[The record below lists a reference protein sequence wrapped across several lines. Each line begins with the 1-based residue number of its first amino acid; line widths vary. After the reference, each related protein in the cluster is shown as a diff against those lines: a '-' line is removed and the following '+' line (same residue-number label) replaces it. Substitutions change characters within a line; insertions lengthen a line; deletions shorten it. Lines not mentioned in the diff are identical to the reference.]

1 MPSKTITYFLVC
13 LIATSPVGWAQSAAY
28 RCQQS
33 ADPVQD
39 RNAYLLT
46 LLIVDPRAREAMAHN
61 RALQDLGGRLTK
73 SREAVYAAC
82 RETKVCPVD
91 QMMLDP
97 TEVEKAGDE
106 LASLARTGGPLNK
119 LVHDEMRPSG
129 RFQKYAGLEDSAFM
143 RASWLETA
151 RGVNRLYKVY
161 ALGEKLRTATIDGPL
176 YEAGSETLRNDL
188 ASALGAEIDGTSTDV
203 FFSAWSQLGF
213 DLLVIQ
219 QRTEA
224 GRYEP
229 LAEGENRAAFA
240 RAHTTDWKSKPY
252 DAIIVPGIGLSE
264 GETGLS
270 PMGAFRIRM
279 AARRWREGLAPFLI
293 VSGGHVH
300 PDRTPYSEAVEMK
313 RELMAR
319 DHIPEAAVVIDPYA
333 RHTTTNLRNA
343 ARLLF
348 EMGAPP
354 EKAAV
359 ITASEDTSQY
369 IESREFADR
378 CARELGYQPVDIL
391 DRISPFDLRARP
403 NLMSLH
409 ADSQDPLDP

>member
-1 MPSKTITYFLVC
+1 MRLKITYCLVW
-13 LIATSPVGWAQSAAY
+13 LICASPVAGAQSPTY
-28 RCQQS
+28 RYLRS
-33 ADPVQD
+33 DNSVED

-46 LLIVDPRAREAMAHN
+46 LLTMDPAARAAIRQSSLLEGLS
-61 RALQDLGGRLTK
+61 RRLTQ
-73 SREAVYAAC
+73 SRQAVYAAC
-82 RETKVCPVD
+82 KETKACPVD
-91 QMMLDP
+91 QIMLHQAEIE
-97 TEVEKAGDE
+97 TAGIE
-106 LASLARTGGPLNK
+106 LAALAKAGGPLNK
-119 LVHDEMRPSG
+119 LVHDQMRPSG

-151 RGVNRLYKVY
+151 QGVNRLYRVY
-161 ALGEKLRTATIDGPL
+161 ALGEKIPTEKIDGPL
-176 YEAGSETLRNDL
+176 YQAGSETLRNDL
-188 ASALGAEIDGTSTDV
+188 ASALGAEIDDASTDV
-203 FFSAWSQLGF
+203 FFSAWSELGF

-229 LAEGENRAAFA
+229 LAEGENAAAFA
-240 RAHTTDWKSKPY
+240 RARTTDWHSQRY
-252 DAIIVPGIGLSE
+252 AAIIVPGIGLEE

-279 AARRWREGLAPFLI
+279 ASRRWREGLAPFII

-300 PDRTPYSEAVEMK
+300 PDRTPYAEAIEMK
-313 RELMAR
+313 RELIAR

-348 EMGAPP
+348 QMGAPTG
-354 EKAAV
+354 KAMV

-369 IESREFADR
+369 IQSSEFRDR
-378 CARELGYQPVDIL
+378 CARELGYQPLVIL
-391 DRISPFDLRARP
+391 DRLSPFDLAARP
-403 NLMSLH
+403 NLISLH
-409 ADSQDPLDP
+409 ADAQDPLDP

>member
-1 MPSKTITYFLVC
+1 MPSKTITYFLLG
-13 LIATSPVGWAQSAAY
+13 LIATSPVGWAQSATY
-28 RCQQS
+28 RWQRS
-33 ADPVQD
+33 DDPVQD

-46 LLIVDPRAREAMAHN
+46 LLSVDPRARQAIADN
-61 RALQDLGGRLTK
+61 RALQDLGGRLTR

-82 RETKVCPVD
+82 QQTKACPVD
-91 QMMLDP
+91 QMMLNQLEIE
-97 TEVEKAGDE
+97 TAGDE
-106 LASLARTGGPLNK
+106 LALLARAGGPLNR

-129 RFQKYAGLEDSAFM
+129 KFQKYAGLEDSAFM

-151 RGVNRLYKVY
+151 HGVNRLYKVY
-161 ALGEKLRTATIDGPL
+161 ALGEKLATANIDGPL
-176 YEAGSETLRNDL
+176 YEAGSETLGNDL
-188 ASALGAEIDGTSTDV
+188 ASALGAEIDGASADV

-219 QRTEA
+219 QRREA

-229 LAEGENRAAFA
+229 LAEGENRAAFQRA
-240 RAHTTDWKSKPY
+240 RTTDWKSQRY
-252 DAIIVPGIGLSE
+252 TAIIVPGIGLSE

-279 AARRWREGLAPFLI
+279 AARRWQEGLAPFLI

-300 PDRTPYSEAVEMK
+300 PDRTLYSEAVEMK
-313 RELMAR
+313 RELVAR

-343 ARLLF
+343 VRLLF
-348 EMGAPP
+348 EMGAPLD
-354 EKAAV
+354 KAAV

-369 IESREFADR
+369 IQSREFADR
-378 CARELGYQPVDIL
+378 CARELGYQPVEIL

-403 NLMSLH
+403 NLISLH
-409 ADSQDPLDP
+409 ADPQDPLDP

>member
-1 MPSKTITYFLVC
+1 MQLKIIYFLLV
-13 LIATSPVGWAQSAAY
+13 LISISPLAGAQSSTY
-28 RCQQS
+28 RYLRT
-33 ADPVQD
+33 DNPVQD

-46 LLIVDPRAREAMAHN
+46 LLTVDPAARATIAQN
-61 RALQDLGGRLTK
+61 RVLETLGKRLTQA
-73 SREAVYAAC
+73 REAVYAAC
-82 RETKVCPVD
+82 KQTKACPVD
-91 QMMLDP
+91 QMML
-97 TEVEKAGDE
+97 TQLEIETAGDQ
-106 LASLARTGGPLNK
+106 LAVLARQGASLNK

-129 RFQKYAGLEDSAFM
+129 RFQKYAGFEDSAFM

-151 RGVNRLYKVY
+151 QGVNRLYKVY
-161 ALGEKLRTATIDGPL
+161 ALGEKLPTAKIDGPL

-188 ASALGAEIDGTSTDV
+188 ASALGAETDAASTDV
-203 FFSAWSQLGF
+203 FFTAWSQLGF

-229 LAEGENRAAFA
+229 LAEGENAAAFA
-240 RAHTTDWKSKPY
+240 RARTTDWKSHPY
-252 DAIIVPGIGLSE
+252 AAIVVPGIGLAE

-279 AARRWREGLAPFLI
+279 ASRRWREGLAPFII

-313 RELMAR
+313 RELIAG

-348 EMGAPP
+348 RMGAPL
-354 EKAAV
+354 EKAMV
-359 ITASEDTSQY
+359 ITSSEDGSQY
-369 IESREFADR
+369 IQSREFADR
-378 CARELGYQPVDIL
+378 CASELGYQPVDIL
-391 DRISPFDLRARP
+391 DRVSPFDLRARL
-403 NLMSLH
+403 NLISLH
-409 ADSQDPLDP
+409 ADLQDPLDP